1 MIDTSSVIEMF
12 NTLPEDKRAEV
23 FDFIK
28 FLKYQMAKD
37 RILESDKESRLAFQS
52 IDDLMDAID
61 NAD

>member
-52 IDDLMDAID
+52 VDDLMDAID